1 MTDDIW
7 DIEPD
12 SLSSFRRF
20 GVKAA
25 RVVHM
30 VLRGFK
36 EDECPIH
43 ASALT
48 FSTLMAIVPIL
59 ALSLALARGFGDTNI
74 AREKVK
80 GVVHE
85 FTSRI
90 RASDSGTNYLN
101 GADIL
106 FGAAQTNL
114 SQDVMT
120 GFQLAGE
127 IEAMVDRGFD
137 SAESISFAAIGGL
150 GLVVLVWMVVNV
162 LSRVEASFNKV
173 WGVATGRSILRKF
186 SDYLSVV
193 FILPFLVLLAS
204 SLPVVDFA
212 TRFVDQDTAVMI
224 KTFIGSAFLKNI
236 TVIVLTS
243 LAFTFLIMFMPN
255 TKVRLGAGLAGGFTA
270 GVLFVLWLWV
280 CAGLQVG
287 AVRSGKI
294 YGSFAVV
301 PILLAWVFV
310 SWEIVLLGAESAFA
324 LQNCNTYKKEQ
335 RARYASFNARLVLS
349 LCVMTEAAGRM
360 MAGGG
365 CLDVTEFAAGNGIPV
380 RFLNGVVDELVSQGY
395 LAELAGKRGCFVL
408 LRSPTEIKVQ
418 EIADTFVYFGED
430 PARLGIP
437 ESSQKF
443 AVFHDLADR
452 AVKRSVGNMVL
463 SEAAGLKPGKA

>member
-12 SLSSFRRF
+12 SLSRFRRI
-20 GVKAA
+20 GVKVA

-74 AREKVK
+74 ARDKVK
-80 GVVHE
+80 GVVQE

-90 RASDSGTNYLN
+90 RASDSQTNYIN

-106 FGAAQTNL
+106 FGASHTNQYEETM
-114 SQDVMT
+114 S
-120 GFQLAGE
+120 GSQLAEE
-127 IEAMVDRGFD
+127 IEAIVDKGFD
-137 SAESISFAAIGGL
+137 NAESISFAAIGGL

-173 WGVATGRSILRKF
+173 WGVSSGRSLLRKF

-193 FILPFLVLLAS
+193 FILPFLILLAS

-212 TRFVDQDTAVMI
+212 TRFVDAETAAMI
-224 KTFIGSAFLKNI
+224 EAFIGSAFLKNV

-255 TKVRLGAGLAGGFTA
+255 TKVKLGAGLAGGLIA
-270 GVLFVLWLWV
+270 GILFVVWLWV
-280 CAGLQVG
+280 CTGLQVG

-294 YGSFAVV
+294 YGSFAIV

-324 LQNCNTYKKEQ
+324 LQNYNTYKKEQ
-335 RARYASFNARLVLS
+335 RAKYASFNARLVLS
-349 LCVMTEAAGRM
+349 LCVMAEAAGKM
-360 MAGGG
+360 MKGGG

-380 RFLNGVVDELVSQGY
+380 RFLNGVVDELVRQSY
-395 LAELAGKRGCFVL
+395 LAELADKRGCFVL

-418 EIADTFVYFGED
+418 EIADTFVYFGEA

-437 ESSQKF
+437 ESNKKF
-443 AVFHDLADR
+443 AVFHDLADK
-452 AVKRSVGNMVL
+452 AVKRSVGDMAL
-463 SEAAGLKPGKA
+463 SEASGLKPGKA